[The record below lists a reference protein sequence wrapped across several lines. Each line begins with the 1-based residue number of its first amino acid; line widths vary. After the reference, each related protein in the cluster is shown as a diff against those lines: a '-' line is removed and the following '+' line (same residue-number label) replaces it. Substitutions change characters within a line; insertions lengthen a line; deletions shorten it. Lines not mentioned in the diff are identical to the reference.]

1 MPSNVCL
8 GYKYHGSRIILI
20 LGNYSSRKSAHG
32 ILNLGQKPHDK
43 KPPNKSPPTISPRY
57 KKIGAG
63 FFLGLVDPS
72 RNRLASTAYFSIIS
86 SITLG
91 VLLPGGF
98 CLGGILSGAF
108 NRLPENSSL
117 DKSIRGN
124 ITPITYYSLLGK
136 IILWIILSSKSHL

>member
-63 FFLGLVDPS
+63 FFFRIGGPQSEQVSINGIFFNNLFNNPRGFIAGGLLFGGHFV
-72 RNRLASTAYFSIIS
+72 
-86 SITLG
+86 
-91 VLLPGGF
+91 GGF
-98 CLGGILSGAF
+98 
-108 NRLPENSSL
+108 
-117 DKSIRGN
+117 
-124 ITPITYYSLLGK
+124 
-136 IILWIILSSKSHL
+136 